1 MKSVLTLES
10 EKDKALFEVSMA
22 MANQEVTVSD
32 AVKAAKREERSFS
45 SRLLSE
51 QKALTSSTAAKLH
64 AMTKEKEAMSEK
76 VISSERTARLSVRET
91 NTSLKRAR
99 QTQSSFVHL
108 EDQLKEAVKTNKSLE
123 AAVIHLEAELDKTR
137 CHLISLGECIPVK
150 VTERK
155 RHRGCGPLTW
165 PLFIWELILEQLVS
179 GTPPTSVNNNIV
191 AHVTKFS
198 PSTKIKELP
207 SIWTICRA
215 RTVLLVI
222 VQTLAAYHIAKA
234 DKWGQLFLDET
245 MRPQVSFQNLTIS
258 VEEDE
263 IYK

>member
-1 MKSVLTLES
+1 MRQT
-10 EKDKALFEVSMA
+10 
-22 MANQEVTVSD
+22 
-32 AVKAAKREERSFS
+32 
-45 SRLLSE
+45 
-51 QKALTSSTAAKLH
+51 
-64 AMTKEKEAMSEK
+64 
-76 VISSERTARLSVRET
+76 
-91 NTSLKRAR
+91 LKRAR

-108 EDQLKEAVKTNKSLE
+108 EDQLKEAVNTNKSLE
-123 AAVIHLEAELDKTR
+123 AAVAHLEAELDKTR

-165 PLFIWELILEQLVS
+165 PLFIWELILEKLIN
-179 GTPPTSVNNNIV
+179 GIPPTSVNNNIV

-215 RTVLLVI
+215 RTVLLII